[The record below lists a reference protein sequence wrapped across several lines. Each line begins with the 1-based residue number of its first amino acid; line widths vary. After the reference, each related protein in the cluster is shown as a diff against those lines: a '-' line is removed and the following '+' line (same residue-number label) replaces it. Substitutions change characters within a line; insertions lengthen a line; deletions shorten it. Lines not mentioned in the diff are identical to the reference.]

1 MYLRLKFG
9 KNLNGFKLCDIYNV
23 IRVCKIGTALPAG
36 ALMSVNGADAFPS
49 LSIPAMEAINL
60 VAVRLLEHVPV
71 EESEPV
77 LYRVGCVSMQV
88 SG

>member
-9 KNLNGFKLCDIYNV
+9 KNLNGFELCDIYNV
-23 IRVCKIGTALPAG
+23 IRICKIGTALPAG

-49 LSIPAMEAINL
+49 LSIPVM